1 MRFAGRKKNRPPGA
15 GTKRERSGR
24 FLFSNRLAISLNSKF
39 NFKKRDFYM
48 YSNMQMPKGFKCAG
62 IAAGIKSGGT
72 KDMALILSDEPAAAA
87 GVFTTN
93 QVCAAPVKICREH
106 LKHGA
111 ARAVVLN
118 SGIANACTGSEGMV
132 AARDMAAGTA
142 KVIGCEPQEIFV
154 CSTGRIGPQLP
165 LSKIVPGIGSLF
177 GAASGG
183 NVQETAEA
191 MMTTDTRPKVSVA
204 EVQIEGK
211 TVKVVGFAKGAGM
224 IEPNMAT
231 MLSFITTDAAVGQ
244 PALQTALKKAVDSS
258 FNRIT
263 IDGDQSTNDTVLAL
277 ANGASGINSL
287 DENSEGWE
295 SFLHALET
303 VCHELA
309 MMIVHDGEGAD
320 KFVTVNVAGAES
332 DAAADLAARAVANSL
347 LNKTAWAGEY
357 PNWGR
362 VMDSVGYSKARVDEN
377 LVSIHYDDQ
386 QAVAS
391 GMRTEIPQEE
401 LIKVVSQTDF
411 AININLHLGEGK
423 ATVYTCNCTE
433 EYVRINVE

>member
-1 MRFAGRKKNRPPGA
+1 
-15 GTKRERSGR
+15 
-24 FLFSNRLAISLNSKF
+24 
-39 NFKKRDFYM
+39 M
-48 YSNMQMPKGFKCAG
+48 YSNLHMPKGFKCAG
-62 IAAGIKSGGT
+62 ISAGIKSGGS
-72 KDMALILSDEPAAAA
+72 KDMALILSDEPAAVA
-87 GVFTTN
+87 GVFTQN

-106 LKHGA
+106 LKHGM
-111 ARAVVLN
+111 ARAIVMN
-118 SGIANACTGSEGMV
+118 SGIANACTGSAGMI
-132 AARDMAAGTA
+132 AARDMAAETA
-142 KVIGCEPQEIFV
+142 KIIGCAAQEIFV

-165 LSKIVPGIGSLF
+165 LDKIVRGIGNLF
-177 GAASGG
+177 EAALGEH
-183 NVQETAEA
+183 VHETAEA
-191 MMTTDTRPKVSVA
+191 MMTTDTRPKVSTA

-211 TVKVVGFAKGAGM
+211 TVKIVGFAKGAGM

-231 MLSFITTDAAVGQ
+231 MLSFITTDAAVEQ
-244 PALQTALKKAVDSS
+244 HALQSALKKAVDLS

-277 ANGASGINSL
+277 ANGAADIRPL
-287 DENSEGWE
+287 DENAKGWE
-295 SFLHALET
+295 TFIHALEQ

-320 KFVTVNVAGAES
+320 KFVTVHVNGAES
-332 DAAADLAARAVANSL
+332 DTDADFAARAVANSL

-362 VMDSVGYSKARVDEN
+362 VMDSIGYSRAKVDEN

-386 QAVAS
+386 QAVAN
-391 GMRTEIPQEE
+391 GMRTEIAQEE
-401 LIKVVSQTDF
+401 LIKVVSQSDF
-411 AININLHLGEGK
+411 AININLHLGEGT